1 LPLFVTTI
9 GLSFLLAV
17 VIGFVR
23 IDPWVRASLVSLV
36 IMRIFAL
43 PFIARP
49 QIDIEAAYWFG
60 VALLAFGAWLVGVL
74 VGVVARALLRRIA
87 TVQGGVH
94 TPHRPFSG
102 VRHAPPPKQPEKTAQ
117 PAANGS
123 LGRLIPVCRPPTMS
137 RSRGKGISPLSH
149 GRRPAARRLN
159 PGPGS
164 QKSSWPLS
172 STAPPVGVV
181 CPNVWGVGG
190 PGANA

>member
-1 LPLFVTTI
+1 MTDLGVAIFVTTI

-87 TVQGGVH
+87 TVLGIGDH
-94 TPHRPFSG
+94 ASLHLEALS
-102 VRHAPPPKQPEKTAQ
+102 VR
-117 PAANGS
+117 
-123 LGRLIPVCRPPTMS
+123 L
-137 RSRGKGISPLSH
+137 
-149 GRRPAARRLN
+149 RRLN
-159 PGPGS
+159 VPTLLRLGS
-164 QKSSWPLS
+164 EFAASRLPDEQL
-172 STAPPVGVV
+172 GVV
-181 CPNVWGVGG
+181 VGREG
-190 PGANA
+190 CIPRIALSVVCATLRP